1 MKIINYKMLIRFLR
15 LHNNKSM
22 DELHPFMC
30 HVIKGHEVEI

>member
-1 MKIINYKMLIRFLR
+1 MKFINYKMLIIFLK

-22 DELHPFMC
+22 DEFHPLMF